1 MTTDNAT
8 TQTAG
13 AKTWEPGI
21 ATSTHTLRPQQARDI
36 RAAADPAYP
45 ELLSASGDQGGRPVE
60 PGLPLCGW
68 MRGLAG
74 YGFSAKKLPKL
85 FLSQV
90 LAPCAPPSKAS
101 YSPFACATHWLM
113 TFPAPSKRN
122 PRYWL
127 WLATFFVNAL
137 LFEEYPAKPAQLLLE
152 TFWANALPDDPALFR
167 E

>member
-1 MTTDNAT
+1 
-8 TQTAG
+8 
-13 AKTWEPGI
+13 
-21 ATSTHTLRPQQARDI
+21 
-36 RAAADPAYP
+36 
-45 ELLSASGDQGGRPVE
+45 
-60 PGLPLCGW
+60 
-68 MRGLAG
+68 
-74 YGFSAKKLPKL
+74 
-85 FLSQV
+85 
-90 LAPCAPPSKAS
+90 
-101 YSPFACATHWLM
+101 M